1 LEFLA
6 ANKSLCFNDMILP
19 FAMVGG
25 VAFLEYARYCT

>member
-1 LEFLA
+1 
-6 ANKSLCFNDMILP
+6 MILP